1 MSLDRH
7 HEAADG
13 SELDRQLRR
22 EAARGR
28 PAFSPALQAR
38 IMDAVASGGS
48 RRRRRRAVPWP
59 VAIAGCAILGI
70 GGGLWLSGRIT
81 PTPSARSAP
90 AVAAAAVEPA
100 SIDQLPLLDELGAE
114 LLAGTAMIAAEAVGL
129 PRWSDLVD
137 AGTAF
142 AALGDDRPGS
152 VTP

>member
-1 MSLDRH
+1 M
-7 HEAADG
+7 A
-13 SELDRQLRR
+13 
-22 EAARGR
+22 
-28 PAFSPALQAR
+28 
-38 IMDAVASGGS
+38 
-48 RRRRRRAVPWP
+48 
-59 VAIAGCAILGI
+59 
-70 GGGLWLSGRIT
+70 

-114 LLAGTAMIAAEAVGL
+114 LLAGTATIAAEAVGL